1 MQPKGNTQKQKRS
14 VDSVR
19 EGLIRLSQ
27 RFTQRNQGQQQEA
40 GGTINPSS
48 FIPHP
53 SSFFDQIRPHR
64 TQYWSLRR
72 WVGLLVVTMLLVVL
86 SRIPAA
92 AATPQ
97 HYTELKFPP
106 LPEIKLPEYT
116 RYKLDN
122 GMVVYLM
129 EDHELPL
136 VGGTALIRTGDRFE
150 PAEKVGLASL
160 VGEVMRTG
168 GTTQHSGDELNQLLE
183 QRAAS
188 VETGIGTTSG
198 SASFSALAEDLDM
211 VFDLFA
217 QVIQKPVFAPEKL
230 ELGKRQQAGQI
241 ARRNDDPNGIA
252 GREFSKLIYGDKSP
266 YARTVEYQTLNNI
279 SREDLVAFYERYVHP
294 ENMILG
300 IIGDF
305 DSAKMRSRIQEKFGN
320 WTVASGPCRGTACRA
335 PTVPPVSQAKQNG
348 IFFVNQP
355 QLTQSNIRIGH
366 LGGEFKSPD
375 YPALSVLNGVI
386 NGFGRRLFNEVR
398 SRQGLAYSVFGTWNP
413 AYDYPGVFIAGG
425 QTRSDA
431 TVPFIKGVLSEIE
444 KLRTEPVTPTEL
456 SFAKD
461 EVLNSFVFN
470 FQDPGQTLS
479 RLIRYEYYGYPADF
493 LFRYQQG
500 VKATTVEDVQRV
512 AKKYL
517 QPDKLVTL
525 VVGNASAIVPPLTT
539 LSPDV
544 TSLDIT
550 IPGQKS
556 S

>member
-1 MQPKGNTQKQKRS
+1 MQPKGNSQKPKIS

-19 EGLIRLSQ
+19 EGLISLSQ
-27 RFTQRNQGQQQEA
+27 RFTRSNQRQRQKAQ
-40 GGTINPSS
+40 GTINPSS
-48 FIPHP
+48 LIPHP
-53 SSFFDQIRPHR
+53 SSFLNQR
-64 TQYWSLRR
+64 YWSLRR

-97 HYTELKFPP
+97 HYTELEFPP

-136 VGGTALIRTGDRFE
+136 VGGTALIRTGDRLE
-150 PAEKVGLASL
+150 PAEKVGLAGL

-168 GTTQHSGDELNQLLE
+168 GTTEHSGDELNQLLE

-279 SREDLVAFYERYVHP
+279 SREDLVAFYEKYVHP
-294 ENMILG
+294 ETMILG

-320 WTVASGPCRGTACRA
+320 WKVASKAPQ
-335 PTVPPVSQAKQNG
+335 PTVPPASQAKQNG
-348 IFFVNQP
+348 VFFVNQP
-355 QLTQSNIRIGH
+355 QLTQSNVRIGH
-366 LGGEFKSPD
+366 LGGELNNPD
-375 YPALSVLNGVI
+375 YPALSVLNGI
-386 NGFGRRLFNEVR
+386 MNGFGRRLFNEVR
-398 SRQGLAYSVFGTWNP
+398 SRQGLAYSVFGAWNP

-431 TVPFIKGVLSEIE
+431 TVPFIKGILSEIE
-444 KLRTEPVTPTEL
+444 KLRTEPVTPKEL
-456 SFAKD
+456 TFAKD

-479 RLIRYEYYGYPADF
+479 RLMRYEYYGYPADF

-500 VKATTVEDVQRV
+500 IKATTIEDVQRV

-550 IPGQKS
+550 IPEQKS